1 MAETSDKIQVFKA
14 EPLKSGVVPSFE
26 LEVVFE
32 FEKQFAEINMNEE
45 IKSISLESYSDQ
57 ENLIVILMKDGQM
70 KVMSE
75 SIMRQMIEYA
85 NSVKKA
91 VDEDSSSEDE
101 EELARIRKLEAERKK
116 FCYRVTR
123 PCRKEE
129 PLVARKKIKN
139 KDLQTSKNQTLSAIR
154 NLFAAQVAKNF
165 FKVERYFMRR
175 QLLYFQGAINGSS
188 NSPQEIKRINIS
200 ALKNTDAVGKS

>member
-1 MAETSDKIQVFKA
+1 
-14 EPLKSGVVPSFE
+14 
-26 LEVVFE
+26 
-32 FEKQFAEINMNEE
+32 
-45 IKSISLESYSDQ
+45 
-57 ENLIVILMKDGQM
+57 
-70 KVMSE
+70 
-75 SIMRQMIEYA
+75 MRQMIEYA

-91 VDEDSSSEDE
+91 IDEDSSSEDE

-139 KDLQTSKNQTLSAIR
+139 KDLQTSQNQTLSAIR

-175 QLLYFQGAINGSS
+175 QLLYFQGAINGGSD
-188 NSPQEIKRINIS
+188 SPQEIKRINIS
-200 ALKNTDAVGKS
+200 ALKNTDAVGKSQKVHNVLDVAIIQDITHHLNQFNDFLIANTTLIISHQKVLSIYDFLTKQWNHMLPNEAGLE